1 MEEREESWL
10 DKVLLWLDER
20 TGIYGHTLRPAPRY
34 AYRLDFWLGSFVL
47 AAFAFEVLPACCSIV
62 LYTGR
67 SLRLNNVPHIPG
79 SLRGPTVQPAQLGCL
94 CHDFSPLDSYDE
106 ELRGWGLQKTQGS
119 NVDGGNSTGCPHA

>member
-47 AAFAFEVLPACCSIV
+47 AAFAFEVVTGMLVALYYIPADPYASTTFLISQV
-62 LYTGR
+62 PLGALLF
-67 SLRLNNVPHIPG
+67 SLH
-79 SLRGPTVQPAQLGCL
+79 S
-94 CHDFSPLDSYDE
+94 
-106 ELRGWGLQKTQGS
+106 WG
-119 NVDGGNSTGCPHA
+119 AYA